1 MDGLTLA
8 EVMVFYLAAWLV
20 VTILIVAVLARVSS
34 KRLKPTRVILWSL
47 AVYLAGLTVY
57 TLHLILQLH
66 R

>member
-20 VTILIVAVLARVSS
+20 VTIFIVAILARVSS
-34 KRLKPTRVILWSL
+34 TRLKPMRVVLWSL

-57 TLHLILQLH
+57 TLRLILQLH